1 MIITR
6 LLVLAAAASPLA
18 AQAVSEVQV
27 APPTISIKVGEHY
40 GLIATAYDRVGN
52 VLPAARIQWVSNNT
66 AVARVDGSGTVTG
79 VAAGVAIV
87 EARAGQKRGQAAVQ
101 VAAGAAAPPANN
113 PTTTTAAGGGDPY
126 AGQPPGTGTAAVLR
140 IDPPSVYMLPSE
152 HTRVSPRAM
161 RDDGSPAAPVQVTW
175 KSLREDIA
183 SVDGG
188 GTVVALSPGQGTIQ
202 MSGPNGLT
210 ATAPV
215 VVQQAEF
222 AIQEG
227 NALTLAPGEAD
238 TLHVVR
244 CNHSRAPH
252 RNTAKPR

>member
-161 RDDGSPAAPVQVTW
+161 RDD
-175 KSLREDIA
+175 
-183 SVDGG
+183 
-188 GTVVALSPGQGTIQ
+188 
-202 MSGPNGLT
+202 
-210 ATAPV
+210 
-215 VVQQAEF
+215 
-222 AIQEG
+222 
-227 NALTLAPGEAD
+227 
-238 TLHVVR
+238 
-244 CNHSRAPH
+244 
-252 RNTAKPR
+252 